1 MAESVNNIQPAVTVK
16 NDNAGR
22 NAAIGGAVG
31 LVGLG
36 TVGYTTKK
44 IFKDDKFTDEFIKEV
59 KNSTIDNLIEDK
71 DQRKGIKSLL
81 SMEENPSID
90 KIKKFIK
97 NNKKYFEKETG
108 KKASDILK
116 ESDDDIKNAFITKL
130 KPQCDI
136 LKGKLDAVVGRI
148 LDLFDKDKREFN
160 ITDDMKDSEVVKAI
174 SSARKKIKGKAGLI
188 WGIASG
194 AVLGAGAYIATKLNG
209 NKQA

>member
-71 DQRKGIKSLL
+71 DQRKVIKSLL

-108 KKASDILK
+108 KKVSDILK

-160 ITDDMKDSEVVKAI
+160 ITDDMKDSKIVKAI

>member
-59 KNSTIDNLIEDK
+59 KNSTVDNFTEDK
-71 DQRKGIKSLL
+71 DQRKVIKSLL

-97 NNKKYFEKETG
+97 NNKKYIEKETG
-108 KKASDILK
+108 NKVSDILK

-136 LKGKLDAVVGRI
+136 LKGKLDAVVGQI

>member
-71 DQRKGIKSLL
+71 DQRKVIKSLL

-108 KKASDILK
+108 KKVSDILK

-136 LKGKLDAVVGRI
+136 LKGKLDAVVGQI

>member
-108 KKASDILK
+108 KKVSDILK

-160 ITDDMKDSEVVKAI
+160 ITDDMKDSKVVKAI